1 MGDIEKAFLNVA
13 VDPDDRDSLRF
24 LWVEDVRHSNLS
36 VVGLLVYRFC
46 LVVVSPF
53 VEWYDKT
60 PSGYLCRSRPSICQK
75 NKRRILCR

>member
-36 VVGLLVYRFC
+36 VVVYRFC
-46 LVVVSPF
+46 LVVFSPF
-53 VEWYDKT
+53 VE
-60 PSGYLCRSRPSICQK
+60 
-75 NKRRILCR
+75 